1 MQTSATTC
9 DVKARKSGMKRQAG
23 MGDIEQ
29 KGAAVAETAGVFEY
43 DLADAIYAACL
54 ADSLRSESPFY
65 FMDAED
71 GHSSMMARV
80 A

>member
-1 MQTSATTC
+1 
-9 DVKARKSGMKRQAG
+9 V
-23 MGDIEQ
+23 
-29 KGAAVAETAGVFEY
+29 EY

-54 ADSLRSESPFY
+54 ADSLRSDSSFY

-71 GHSSMMARV
+71 GGSAMLFWA